1 MTQPTAHEYN
11 GVSRRDTPSPPQGG
25 GGKGL
30 SFIIAR
36 LRLRRQAFSQKK
48 ITFFCTIFLDSDEDF
63 KRKRQVDA
71 PKKSEKKCTKDVD
84 GCRSGLYAIRMKIE
98 NEIKWSDLVDIE
110 VDGGTSTVAYVTSAF
125 SKVLNRELTEDECE
139 FVTNKFAREMY
150 NLEFERKY

>member
-1 MTQPTAHEYN
+1 M
-11 GVSRRDTPSPPQGG
+11 
-25 GGKGL
+25 
-30 SFIIAR
+30 
-36 LRLRRQAFSQKK
+36 
-48 ITFFCTIFLDSDEDF
+48 
-63 KRKRQVDA
+63 
-71 PKKSEKKCTKDVD
+71 
-84 GCRSGLYAIRMKIE
+84 E